1 VPKVMIVEDDRKIVE
16 SVQKAFT
23 LEEGFSLFA
32 VLNADRAV
40 AEAAA
45 KKPDLILLDIRLQ
58 NEDGRQ
64 VLKALKASPGT
75 AAIPV
80 IFLSGL
86 SSEGDRVLGLKLGA
100 DDYVVKPFGALE
112 LLARIQAVLR
122 RAGAPQAGPLPKR
135 IEAAGLKID
144 GEKHSATYHG
154 KPIRLQPKEF
164 EILSLLAAHPGRALS
179 RPFLIEN
186 SSSFGLEVSTRS
198 LDTHIKNI
206 RKKLGAGSKLIETV
220 PKLGYKFVEIA

>member
-1 VPKVMIVEDDRKIVE
+1 MIVEDDRKIVE

-23 LEEGFSLFA
+23 LEDGFSLFPVFNPDKA
-32 VLNADRAV
+32 VP
-40 AEAAA
+40 EAIS
-45 KKPDLILLDIRLQ
+45 KKPDLMLLDIRLGT
-58 NEDGRQ
+58 EDGRQ
-64 VLKALKASPGT
+64 VLKALKANPDT
-75 AAIPV
+75 AGIPV

-122 RAGAPQAGPLPKR
+122 RSGPAKAAPVPKR
-135 IEAAGLKID
+135 IEAGGLKID
-144 GEKHSATYHG
+144 GERHAIAYHG
-154 KPIRLQPKEF
+154 KPVRLQPKEF
-164 EILSLLAAHPGRALS
+164 EILSLLAAHPGRTLS

-206 RKKLGAGSKLIETV
+206 RKKLGPGAKLIETV
-220 PKLGYKFVEIA
+220 PKLGYRFAS